1 MATNTTPDH
10 GQAARLRASD
20 AERDAVVTELA
31 EHLKDGRLLA
41 DEFDERVGR
50 AVSART
56 RGELDGLLTDL
67 PRPVPGPVPP
77 PAPSRAR
84 LPFPLVAIA
93 IFVTG
98 MMLLG
103 GIGRA
108 AAAGGN
114 PVWAIWWLWWLIP
127 VAIVTARG
135 RRLRT
140 RQPPE

>member
-1 MATNTTPDH
+1 MATNTTPDR
-10 GQAARLRASD
+10 GQASRLRASD
-20 AERDAVVTELA
+20 AERDAVVTELS
-31 EHLKDGRLLA
+31 EHLKDGRLQT

-56 RGELDGLLTDL
+56 RGDLDGLLNDL
-67 PRPVPGPVPP
+67 PRPVPPPP

-93 IFVTG
+93 IFMTG
-98 MMLLG
+98 MVLLG
-103 GIGRA
+103 GISRA
-108 AAAGGN
+108 AAAGGH

-127 VAIVTARG
+127 VAIITAR

-140 RQPPE
+140 HRPPH

>member
-1 MATNTTPDH
+1 MATNTTHDP

-31 EHLKDGRLLA
+31 EHLQDGRLLA

-50 AVSART
+50 AVNART
-56 RGELDGLLTDL
+56 RGDLDGLLTDL
-67 PRPVPGPVPP
+67 PRPVPAPP
-77 PAPSRAR
+77 PAPPRAR

-98 MMLLG
+98 MVLLG

-108 AAAGGN
+108 AAAGGH

-127 VAIVTARG
+127 VAIVATR

-140 RQPPE
+140 RRPRQ